1 MTPRQEF
8 QDKNDKKDEDNTES
22 EYDDNEDEDN
32 DDDNESETS
41 SNAAASLLP
50 SNQFH
55 GQLLAIPN
63 GWLRKVV
70 LTGDAVQGGTQ
81 QQKVFYYNPVGK
93 RFSNQD
99 EIDQYFAKLGYS
111 VGSTLFN
118 FEPPV
123 LQQNLISKM
132 LVSHKNG

>member
-1 MTPRQEF
+1 MTNNDGKCGAVMKHVATPPQQMTPKQEF
-8 QDKNDKKDEDNTES
+8 QDRNDMKDEDNSES

-32 DDDNESETS
+32 DDDNASETS

-70 LTGDAVQGGTQ
+70 SWRAACGTG
-81 QQKVFYYNPVGK
+81 
-93 RFSNQD
+93 
-99 EIDQYFAKLGYS
+99 
-111 VGSTLFN
+111 
-118 FEPPV
+118 
-123 LQQNLISKM
+123 
-132 LVSHKNG
+132 